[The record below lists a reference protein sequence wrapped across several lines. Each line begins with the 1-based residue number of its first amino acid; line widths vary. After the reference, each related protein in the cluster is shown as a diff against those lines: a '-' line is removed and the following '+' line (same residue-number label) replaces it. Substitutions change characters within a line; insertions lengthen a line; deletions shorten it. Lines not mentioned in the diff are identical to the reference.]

1 MNNEAWN
8 KYVDCFRK
16 NFDSCVFKDE
26 LINVCGGYDDVAC
39 AVFFH
44 TQSNAIKW
52 MSSKLPALENKIPS
66 QEIGNGNV
74 ISVRKVIMRMPC

>member
-16 NFDSCVFKDE
+16 NFDSCDFKDE

-44 TQSNAIKW
+44 TRSNAIK
-52 MSSKLPALENKIPS
+52 
-66 QEIGNGNV
+66 
-74 ISVRKVIMRMPC
+74 